1 METVHLVIKGKVQ
14 GVYYRASA
22 KEKANEL
29 GIKGWI
35 KNAPGGQVEVM
46 AAGNKEEL
54 EKFIGWCR
62 RGPKHAE
69 VSDIIVT
76 TREEQDFSDFTIKR

>member
-22 KEKANEL
+22 RDIAIEL

-35 KNAPGGQVEVM
+35 KNVPGGQVEVM
-46 AAGNKEEL
+46 ASGNKEEL

-69 VSDIIVT
+69 VSDVAVT
-76 TREEQDFSDFTIKR
+76 RLKEQNFSDFSIKR